1 MENKD
6 LNYVFTDM
14 PLYTKEEFQIFDL
27 ISGKY
32 EINNDNLEKFCKF
45 IGVKQNKIVT
55 YCHKCKKE
63 FPFSVDKKYIEFEG
77 SINEYYFLFIKK
89 DRKSYFNIK
98 DGEIWGNQPPYK
110 EEEMLDNRIYYLEYI
125 FKCTNNEEHIYF
137 MTLAIQFKKDK
148 FIVTKIGQN
157 PSMITIKGYD
167 FDKYKNILNKLDAYD
182 EYRKADL
189 SFANQFYVGSF
200 AYLRR
205 VFEKI

>member
-1 MENKD
+1 
-6 LNYVFTDM
+6 
-14 PLYTKEEFQIFDL
+14 
-27 ISGKY
+27 
-32 EINNDNLEKFCKF
+32 
-45 IGVKQNKIVT
+45 
-55 YCHKCKKE
+55 
-63 FPFSVDKKYIEFEG
+63 
-77 SINEYYFLFIKK
+77 
-89 DRKSYFNIK
+89 
-98 DGEIWGNQPPYK
+98 
-110 EEEMLDNRIYYLEYI
+110 
-125 FKCTNNEEHIYF
+125 

-205 VFEKI
+205 VFEKILNSYIEDDKKKEHVDEKIEATKECFDPRIRSYLSSLYKILSASIHEIKEEKSKEYYGYLKAIIDMQLEYMKTENDKEKQSQRLNSVLSQIIKENSDNNE